1 MKILVVSYNDSD
13 NVVIENV
20 LKELERRHHELTIFA
35 PFMDDNSI
43 RMFAGLKAEI
53 RPFSTLTNREAKKY
67 DFAFCTSMMMQKM
80 KFLDIYCFVYS
91 LYYDET
97 FMIDGADFM
106 FTYRSGCLPRCSY
119 RCPEMPVGD
128 PKNDSAAIAANEE
141 KKRILFIDSGH
152 MPFGTAGKMQ
162 IANMVLNICYSFP
175 DYEICIKPRW
185 LREKGIHYTH
195 RNTQHL
201 YDMIEQQCNYI
212 VPENL
217 LMLNEHRDLQELIDS
232 SVSVVTLFTGAILN
246 VILQGKGLVIASG
259 WENEDKFDLRN
270 NVLISDKQRLF
281 AQSGCVVDYKDVVQ
295 YLPKGLQAKDSFK
308 KMMFPYASGASARM
322 ADVMEYVFDNYI
334 THNKYPMAKVY
345 TYETYRQEME
355 PDYSLTMDALK
366 YERIRDVLQQK
377 VAICS
382 YRYSIPINF
391 ERYYQELDCTYKQCP
406 LNEVGYEMFRN
417 SMENL
422 RKEILVD
429 YADQLM
435 NDPIDQA
442 YLLEA
447 LFDLKKYDEL
457 LSIPEEKIL
466 CTGPYHYYL
475 GLLFK
480 GQGSESIAIEHF
492 VKFLKEANS
501 RPFSKY
507 PHEEN
512 WGIRRACD
520 FVLQKYDGENV
531 APVDIFNIY
540 SGLYSRDFSI
550 VPFKSRKKIHILLPM
565 IARELLPDHL
575 QEAIECL
582 ELYNSYDRHYRN
594 GKNRRHKSGKRKNTA
609 VSDLLRNTIQCFR
622 EHGMGYTIARIA
634 VKINDKIDA
643 IKKRVCGCTAI
654 KMLIYF
660 RGTILAGY
668 SKYGEIIKKYGDD
681 HTLLLTGPG
690 TGDAYWCGEIY
701 DAFLEKNADVKPIF
715 CVYTAV
721 GAKIAQLYGISDI
734 ESLSKEE
741 MIGQYKL
748 QAFLDPACIR
758 SVSLSPSSIRNHIRI
773 FSNMIGVNGLDCR
786 SMIHTYFDLT
796 QSDIQLPHQ
805 TEACPAEYLQQ
816 IVAQRTVIL
825 APYAKSVKK
834 VPFSFWTLL
843 TQELKNKGYHV
854 LTNSSGEA
862 EPCVVGTNPV
872 FVPHSALV
880 SLVEYAGA
888 FVGLRSGMFD
898 AIYGANCLQIAVYP
912 DDKVNLGVCENS
924 KELYSIQDMYG
935 ADGQRYDIIVNSK
948 NEQEAV
954 RETVG
959 IIRDFSN
966 RSVKPAEFSRQK

>member
-13 NVVIENV
+13 NLVIENV

-35 PFMDDNSI
+35 PFMDHNSI
-43 RMFAGLKAEI
+43 RMFEGLKAEI

-67 DFAFCTSMMMQKM
+67 DFAFCTSMMMQQI

-91 LYYDET
+91 LYYDDT

-128 PKNDSAAIAANEE
+128 PKNDSIPMVMSEE

-152 MPFGTAGKMQ
+152 MPFGTKGKMQ
-162 IANMVLNICYSFP
+162 IADMVLNICNSFP

-195 RNTQHL
+195 RNTEHL
-201 YDMIEQQCNYI
+201 YDMIEQQCNHE

-217 LMLNEHRDLQELIDS
+217 LMLNEHKDLQELIDS

-246 VILQGKGLVIASG
+246 VILRGKGLVIASG

-270 NVLISDKQRLF
+270 SVLISDKQKLF
-281 AQSGCVVDYKDVVQ
+281 EQSGCVVDYKDVVQ
-295 YLPKGLQAKDSFK
+295 YLPEGIQAEDSFK
-308 KMMFPYASGASARM
+308 KMMFPYISGASVRM
-322 ADVMEYVFDNYI
+322 ADVMEYVFVTYVA
-334 THNKYPMAKVY
+334 HSKYPAAKVY
-345 TYETYRQEME
+345 AYETYKEEME
-355 PDYSLTMDALK
+355 PDPSLTMDALK
-366 YERIRDVLQQK
+366 YERIRDILQQK

-382 YRYSIPINF
+382 YRYSVPINF
-391 ERYYQELDCTYKQCP
+391 EKYYQELDNTYKQCP
-406 LNEVGYEMFRN
+406 LNEIGYEVFRN
-417 SMENL
+417 AMESL
-422 RKEILVD
+422 RKETLVEQ
-429 YADQLM
+429 ADMLM

-447 LFDLKKYDEL
+447 LFDLRKYDEL
-457 LSIPEEKIL
+457 LSIPEDKIL

-475 GLLFK
+475 GQLFK
-480 GQGSESIAIEHF
+480 GQGSESTAIGHF

-507 PHEEN
+507 PQEEN

-531 APVDIFNIY
+531 SPADIFDIY

-550 VPFKSRKKIHILLPM
+550 VPFRSRKKIHALLPM
-565 IARELLPDHL
+565 IAKELLPEHL

-582 ELYNSYDRHYRN
+582 ELYNTYDRHYRN
-594 GKNRRHKSGKRKNTA
+594 GKTKRHRNGKKKDTI
-609 VSDLLRNTIQCFR
+609 SLDLLRNTVQCFR
-622 EHGMGYTIARIA
+622 EHGMGYTVAHITI
-634 VKINDKIDA
+634 KIKNKIDA
-643 IKKRVCGCTAI
+643 IKKRICSCTAI
-654 KMLIYF
+654 RMLTYF
-660 RGTILAGY
+660 RSTILAGY
-668 SKYGEIIKKYGDD
+668 SKYAEIIKKYGDD

-701 DAFLEKNADVKPIF
+701 HAFLKRNADIKPIF
-715 CVYTAV
+715 CVFAAV
-721 GAKIAQLYGISDI
+721 GEKIAHLYGIPDV
-734 ESLSKEE
+734 ESFSKEE

-758 SVSLSPSSIRNHIRI
+758 SVSLSPSSIRNHKRI
-773 FSNMIGVNGLDCR
+773 FSNMIGVKAMDCR
-786 SMIHTYFDLT
+786 SMIHAYFDFSP
-796 QSDIQLPHQ
+796 SDIQLPQ
-805 TEACPAEYLQQ
+805 RLEACPAEDLQQ
-816 IVAQRTVIL
+816 IVPQRTVIL

-834 VPFSFWTLL
+834 VPFAFWTLL
-843 TQELKNKGYHV
+843 TQELKHRGYHV

-862 EPCVVGTNPV
+862 EPCVVGTKPV
-872 FVPHSALV
+872 FVSHDALI
-880 SLVEYAGA
+880 SLVEYAGV

-898 AIYGANCLQIAVYP
+898 AIYNANCLQIAIYP
-912 DDKVNLGVCENS
+912 DDKVNIGICENS
-924 KELYSIQDMYG
+924 KELYSIRDMYG
-935 ADGQRYDIIVNSK
+935 TDGQRYDIIVNPK
-948 NEQEAV
+948 NEQDAV
-954 RETVG
+954 CETVS
-959 IIRDFSN
+959 IIQDCSN
-966 RSVKPAEFSRQK
+966 E